1 MDSQF
6 VGTWKITLEI
16 QGSGRSAEYV
26 PPAVAGRSAENI
38 ITQMAGNIPNK
49 SNDGKRKNND
59 RKHHNSNGGRSSAR
73 QGNTSRGGR

>member
-26 PPAVAGRSAENI
+26 PQAVAGKSAEKYYCSDSWKDSK
-38 ITQMAGNIPNK
+38 QV
-49 SNDGKRKNND
+49 
-59 RKHHNSNGGRSSAR
+59 
-73 QGNTSRGGR
+73 Q